1 MRNINV
7 ELNNI
12 FNGLCGQLYRL
23 WLSEHNFLDFLL
35 SFITFRKKV
44 MKNNQPAAEEVN
56 LILPAYDIAFYF
68 MPLFCTSQTPESHHP
83 FLLFLQSVP
92 QSSIYLS

>member
-1 MRNINV
+1 
-7 ELNNI
+7 
-12 FNGLCGQLYRL
+12 
-23 WLSEHNFLDFLL
+23 
-35 SFITFRKKV
+35 

-83 FLLFLQSVP
+83 FQKDIGVKKRHRGQVFILHAFIFFSIFEIFL
-92 QSSIYLS
+92 SSFLSFLILSLTRLHA